1 MTSLLVDTSVVLK
14 WYHAEGESDVDA
26 ARRILDAHTSGRV
39 AALVLDLAFYE
50 LGNVLLR
57 SLRWSA
63 EQVADQ
69 LDDLQAMVGTPLVL
83 TPAWRRQA
91 ARLGE
96 RNGLTMYDAAWAA
109 TAAALDISL
118 VSADRRLLAAGLA
131 EDPAA
136 IAATL

>member
-63 EQVADQ
+63 EQVANQ
-69 LDDLQAMVGTPLVL
+69 LDDLQAMVG
-83 TPAWRRQA
+83 RIR
-91 ARLGE
+91 
-96 RNGLTMYDAAWAA
+96 
-109 TAAALDISL
+109 
-118 VSADRRLLAAGLA
+118 
-131 EDPAA
+131 
-136 IAATL
+136 